1 MEPGSARPLVAPAAH
16 PRWCV
21 LVVEDEFL
29 IRTMVSDEL
38 RDAEYDVIEACNA
51 DEALA
56 ILGSG
61 AGVDLIFSDVRMP
74 GTMDGLQL
82 LAVVR
87 ARDAALPVV
96 ITSGHLAHDTWFD
109 DGATQFLPKP
119 YSSRMVLAL
128 IEGGLSKLQ

>member
-1 MEPGSARPLVAPAAH
+1 
-16 PRWCV
+16 
-21 LVVEDEFL
+21 
-29 IRTMVSDEL
+29 MVSDDL
-38 RDAEYDVIEACNA
+38 RDAEYEVIEACNA

-56 ILGSG
+56 ILQSG

-74 GTMDGLQL
+74 GTLDGLQL

-87 ARDAALPVV
+87 ERDPTLPVV

-109 DGATQFLPKP
+109 DDATQFLPKP

-128 IEGGLSKLQ
+128 IEGGLAKPQ